1 MARGGARKVA
11 SVTMQNMIDIEWMLE
26 RQIE

>member
-1 MARGGARKVA
+1 MAMGGARKVA